1 MSTYHT
7 IINNSCIIPITSK
20 KFTRNRFL
28 FTMLDTLIT
37 SKTRVKLLLKF
48 FLNPGTKSY
57 LRGLATEFGESTNA
71 IRVELNRLTEAKL
84 LKSVHAG
91 RTVQY
96 RANKQH
102 SLFKDIQSVVKKF
115 VGLDKVVEELA
126 AKLGDIQAS
135 YVIGDYAKGN
145 DSGLIDLVLVGQV
158 DDEKLKEVTKKT
170 EELIDRKIRTLVL
183 APMDLEKLQS
193 RLDIEHALFIWGNG
207 TEISAAKHV
216 TRDAE

>member
-20 KFTRNRFL
+20 KFTRNRIL

-84 LKSVHAG
+84 LKSVNSG
-91 RTVQY
+91 RTVEY

-102 SLFKDIQSVVKKF
+102 SLFKDLQSVVKKF
-115 VGLDKVVEELA
+115 VGLDKVAEELA
-126 AKLGDIQAS
+126 AKLGDIQAA

-183 APMDLEKLQS
+183 APTDLEKLQS
-193 RLDIEHALFIWGNG
+193 RLDIEHALFIWGKESVMG
-207 TEISAAKHV
+207 EQ
-216 TRDAE
+216 

>member
-20 KFTRNRFL
+20 KFTRNRIL

-37 SKTRVKLLLKF
+37 SKTRIKLLLKF
-48 FLNPGTKSY
+48 FLNPGTRAY

-84 LKSVHAG
+84 LKSVNSG
-91 RTVQY
+91 RTVEY

-102 SLFKDIQSVVKKF
+102 SLFKDLQSVVKKF
-115 VGLDKVVEELA
+115 VGLDKVAEELA
-126 AKLGDIQAS
+126 AKLGDIQAA

-183 APMDLEKLQS
+183 APTDLEKLQS
-193 RLDIEHALFIWGNG
+193 RLDIEHALFIWGKESVMG
-207 TEISAAKHV
+207 EQ
-216 TRDAE
+216 

>member
-1 MSTYHT
+1 
-7 IINNSCIIPITSK
+7 
-20 KFTRNRFL
+20 
-28 FTMLDTLIT
+28 MLDTLIT

-84 LKSVHAG
+84 LKSVNSG
-91 RTVQY
+91 RTVEY

-102 SLFKDIQSVVKKF
+102 SLFKDLQSVVKKF
-115 VGLDKVVEELA
+115 VGLDKVAEELA
-126 AKLGDIQAS
+126 AKLGDIQAA
-135 YVIGDYAKGN
+135 YVIGGYAKGI

-183 APMDLEKLQS
+183 APTDLEKLQS
-193 RLDIEHALFIWGNG
+193 RLDIEHALFIWGKESVMG
-207 TEISAAKHV
+207 EQ
-216 TRDAE
+216 

>member
-1 MSTYHT
+1 MSTYQT
-7 IINNSCIIPITSK
+7 ILNNPCFIPIASK
-20 KFTRNRFL
+20 KFSRNRLL

-37 SKTRVKLLLKF
+37 SKTRIKLLLKF

-84 LKSVHAG
+84 LKSVNSG
-91 RTVQY
+91 RTVEY

-102 SLFKDIQSVVKKF
+102 SLFKDLQSVVKKF
-115 VGLDKVVEELA
+115 VGLDKVAEELA
-126 AKLGDIQAS
+126 AKLGDIQAA

-183 APMDLEKLQS
+183 APTDLEKLQS
-193 RLDIEHALFIWGNG
+193 RLDIEHALFIWGKESVMG
-207 TEISAAKHV
+207 EQ
-216 TRDAE
+216 